1 MEEII
6 LPHAKNATIPIQDLI
21 TYFRENN
28 LKYMIIGA
36 THVAL
41 QNHPNPSSLD
51 VWFRNHENVYDKR
64 NTCQAVKDVIK
75 QIIRHEQFS
84 QAVRINQKTGIMC
97 KSLVFCDCHK

>member
-6 LPHAKNATIPIQDLI
+6 LPHAKNATITIQDLI
-21 TYFRENN
+21 AHFRENN

-51 VWFRNHENVYDKR
+51 VWFRKHPAIFHHRD
-64 NTCQAVKDVIK
+64 TCQSVNKVIT
-75 QIIRHEQFS
+75 QIIKHQSFS
-84 QAVRINQKTGIMC
+84 QGLRKCPTSNRFCKALVYCDNQK
-97 KSLVFCDCHK
+97 